1 MSLSRLHRLTA
12 TLLAAF
18 IAAHLLNHLALL
30 FGIEANRAMME
41 VLRRVYRHPLVE
53 PVLYVLFIGQI
64 GLGLTMAFRGG
75 APKETWPRIQA
86 VCGLILALFLIVHL
100 AAPLSARH
108 FYPEMDTNVFW
119 AASVVSRP
127 PFSWFF
133 IPYYWLGVTA
143 LFGHVAAALA
153 FRRSP
158 EPGGPAALAVLAAG
172 PVIAGVIVAS
182 YSGALFPIHLP
193 PAYETYLKSYYLTPP
208 KSRP

>member
-1 MSLSRLHRLTA
+1 MSLPRLHRLSA
-12 TLLAAF
+12 ALLAAF
-18 IAAHLLNHLALL
+18 IVAHILNHLVLL

-41 VLRRVYRHPLVE
+41 ILRRVYRHPLVE
-53 PVLYVLFIGQI
+53 PVLYVLFLSQI

-75 APKETWPRIQA
+75 APTQTWPRIQ
-86 VCGLILALFLIVHL
+86 VVSGVILALFLIIHL

-108 FYPEMDTNVFW
+108 FYPGMDTNVFW

-127 PFSWFF
+127 PFMWFF
-133 IPYYWLGVTA
+133 VPYYWLGVTA

-182 YSGALFPIHLP
+182 YSGAVFPIHLP

-208 KSRP
+208 ANRP